1 MKIYTTSCLFFDYVI
16 KLFFGQNTDAQTDNL
31 DSSMTND
38 TIRIANDTLE
48 YEVIIIDPGFSTW
61 LASRSLPR
69 NYHSQSYLENKKYT
83 VGENGIEECYNHF
96 VTIETFMK

>member
-1 MKIYTTSCLFFDYVI
+1 
-16 KLFFGQNTDAQTDNL
+16 
-31 DSSMTND
+31 MTND

-69 NYHSQSYLENKKYT
+69 NYHSQSYLENKNI
-83 VGENGIEECYNHF
+83 GLENGIEECYNHF

>member
-1 MKIYTTSCLFFDYVI
+1 MKNILRLAYSCDYVI
-16 KLFFGQNTDAQTDNL
+16 KLFFKKNKTDNI

-61 LASRSLPR
+61 LASRSLR
-69 NYHSQSYLENKKYT
+69 NITRNL
-83 VGENGIEECYNHF
+83 I
-96 VTIETFMK
+96 

>member
-1 MKIYTTSCLFFDYVI
+1 LTTLLSCSSV
-16 KLFFGQNTDAQTDNL
+16 KNTDAQTDNL

-69 NYHSQSYLENKKYT
+69 NYHSQSYLENKIYC
-83 VGENGIEECYNHF
+83 GLENGIE
-96 VTIETFMK
+96 VTTISLQSKPL

>member
-1 MKIYTTSCLFFDYVI
+1 M
-16 KLFFGQNTDAQTDNL
+16 QTDNL

-61 LASRSLPR
+61 LASRFTAQLSLAILFR
-69 NYHSQSYLENKKYT
+69 K
-83 VGENGIEECYNHF
+83 
-96 VTIETFMK
+96 

>member
-1 MKIYTTSCLFFDYVI
+1 M
-16 KLFFGQNTDAQTDNL
+16 QTENL

-83 VGENGIEECYNHF
+83 VGWRME
-96 VTIETFMK
+96 

>member
-1 MKIYTTSCLFFDYVI
+1 
-16 KLFFGQNTDAQTDNL
+16 
-31 DSSMTND
+31 MTND

-61 LASRSLPR
+61 LASRSLPQL
-69 NYHSQSYLENKKYT
+69 SQSYLENKTYC
-83 VGENGIEECYNHF
+83 GLEGIEECYNHF

>member
-1 MKIYTTSCLFFDYVI
+1 MRK
-16 KLFFGQNTDAQTDNL
+16 TDNL

-38 TIRIANDTLE
+38 TIRIADALE

-69 NYHSQSYLENKKYT
+69 NYHSQSYLENKTYC
-83 VGENGIEECYNHF
+83 GLENGIEECYNHF

>member
-1 MKIYTTSCLFFDYVI
+1 MKNILRLAYSFDYVI
-16 KLFFGQNTDAQTDNL
+16 KLFFGQNTDAQTENL

-61 LASRSLPR
+61 LASRSFAQLSLAILFR
-69 NYHSQSYLENKKYT
+69 K
-83 VGENGIEECYNHF
+83 
-96 VTIETFMK
+96 